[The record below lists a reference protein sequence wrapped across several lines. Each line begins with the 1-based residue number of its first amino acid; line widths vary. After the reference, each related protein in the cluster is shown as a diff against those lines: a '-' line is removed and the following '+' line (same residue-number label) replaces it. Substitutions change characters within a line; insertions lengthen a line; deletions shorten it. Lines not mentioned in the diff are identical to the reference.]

1 MVVVGVVGVVVGV
14 VASDLQ
20 RAKPAIAKGWMHDS
34 APPATI
40 TSASPSATMRAASPS
55 ACRPVVHAVV
65 VAWFGPRK
73 PWRMEMWPLARLM
86 SSRGTKSGETL
97 E

>member
-1 MVVVGVVGVVVGV
+1 MTKPDRRASNGRDAVAGSSRSGCVVVVVGVVVGV

-20 RAKPAIAKGWMHDS
+20 RAKPAIAKGWIQDS

-65 VAWFGPRK
+65 VA
-73 PWRMEMWPLARLM
+73 
-86 SSRGTKSGETL
+86 
-97 E
+97 